1 MDFVNI
7 VNLMKVGMVKNAF
20 VLLVITKL
28 MEFVEHV
35 ILTQP
40 ITRKLVFATMD
51 IMEILTNVINAIAVV
66 ENAQVLNLTNV

>member
-40 ITRKLVFATMD
+40 ITRKLVFVTMD

-66 ENAQVLNLTNV
+66 ENAQVLNLINA